1 MKKIIVVLG
10 VICAA
15 VLAQAAS
22 IDWSLT
28 ATKSNKVYGADG
40 STVFG
45 KTSGDVAYLV
55 LESNLANIKS
65 ASDVAG
71 LAVGSADSFNSYGGI
86 ATRTATSSSLSEN
99 TKYNFAVVL
108 VQGDQF
114 LVTPTI
120 AGTTSDAD
128 TVREAVFTYADVK
141 ASTGGW
147 GKGSG
152 GGEDVPEPTSGLL
165 LLVGGA
171 MLALRRKQK

>member
-10 VICAA
+10 VICATA
-15 VLAQAAS
+15 LAQAAS

-45 KTSGDVAYLV
+45 KTAGDVAYLV
-55 LESNLANIKS
+55 LESELTNIKS

-71 LAVGSADSFNSYGGI
+71 LAVGSADAFNNYGGV
-86 ATRTATSSSLSEN
+86 ATRTATSASLSEN
-99 TKYNFAVVL
+99 TQYNFAVVL

-120 AGTTSDAD
+120 AATTSDAD

-141 ASTGGW
+141 ASEGGW

-152 GGEDVPEPTSGLL
+152 DVPEPTSGLL